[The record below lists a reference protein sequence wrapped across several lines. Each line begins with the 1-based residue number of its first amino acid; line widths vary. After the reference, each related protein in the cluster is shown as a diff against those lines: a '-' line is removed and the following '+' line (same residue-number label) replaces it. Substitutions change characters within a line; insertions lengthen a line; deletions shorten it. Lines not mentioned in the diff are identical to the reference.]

1 MTLTDLASLGSFVS
15 GIAVLISLIYVGLQ
29 VRQST
34 KHTRAQITQG
44 RLSQLSEGFLRNA
57 EADAETVRAM
67 QLGAAADPAISDEQI
82 YRFQNRTTAMLVTWE
97 DLFLQ
102 RRDGLIHDNTYATAV
117 LSFRT
122 ALEAPGV
129 RAVWTASRHT
139 YDTAFRD
146 FIEEMIA
153 SGPAKLPSRI
163 AQIRAEFAAQR
174 KEMESGGA

>member
-1 MTLTDLASLGSFVS
+1 MTLADLASLGSFVS

-34 KHTRAQITQG
+34 RHTRAQITQG

-57 EADAETVRAM
+57 EADAAM
-67 QLGAAADPAISDEQI
+67 VQAMRLGEAADPAISDEQI
-82 YRFQNRTTAMLVTWE
+82 YRYLNRTTAMLVTWE

-102 RRDGLIHDNTYATAV
+102 RRDGLIHDNTYATAI
-117 LSFRT
+117 LSFRA

-129 RAVWTASRHT
+129 RAVWSAARHT

-146 FIEEMIA
+146 FVDEMIA
-153 SGPAKLPSRI
+153 SGPAKLPSGISR
-163 AQIRAEFAAQR
+163 IRAEFAAQR
-174 KEMESGGA
+174 KAMEQQTP